1 MENEDGYRMLNFKNR
16 KSKQKSKDFSLYPQY
31 YCLLLI
37 FGCIGIL
44 IFIMTVIGLKFWH
57 KKMDFSQNVNISSL
71 SALFSPTP
79 SSKTLPDSWK
89 YTGHNYLCPN
99 DWLLNQG
106 KCYWF
111 STSFKTWKESQRDC
125 TELQAHLLVIQN
137 VDELEFIQNSL
148 KPGHFGWIGLY
159 VTFRGNLWM
168 WIDEHF
174 LVPELFSVIGPT
186 DDRSC
191 AVITGKW
198 VYSEDCSSTF
208 KGICQRDAI
217 LTRNRTSVV

>member
-1 MENEDGYRMLNFKNR
+1 MENEDGYMMLNFKNR

-57 KKMDFSQNVNISSL
+57 KNMDFSQNVNISSL
-71 SALFSPTP
+71 S
-79 SSKTLPDSWK
+79 
-89 YTGHNYLCPN
+89 GHNYLCPN

-111 STSFKTWKESQRDC
+111 STSFKTWKESQHDC
-125 TELQAHLLVIQN
+125 TELQANLLVIQN
-137 VDELEFIQNSL
+137 LDELEFIQNSL

-191 AVITGKW
+191 AVSTGKW

>member
-1 MENEDGYRMLNFKNR
+1 MENEDGYMMLNFKNR

-71 SALFSPTP
+71 S
-79 SSKTLPDSWK
+79 
-89 YTGHNYLCPN
+89 GHNYLCPN

-159 VTFRGNLWM
+159 VTFRGNLRM

>member
-1 MENEDGYRMLNFKNR
+1 MLNLGKKRSGCIGEEKLTIFI
-16 KSKQKSKDFSLYPQY
+16 SMPSFTAGTFSHVPR
-31 YCLLLI
+31 LLLI
-37 FGCIGIL
+37 FKCFSYL
-44 IFIMTVIGLKFWH
+44 FFALSTD

-71 SALFSPTP
+71 S
-79 SSKTLPDSWK
+79 
-89 YTGHNYLCPN
+89 GHNYLCPN

>member
-1 MENEDGYRMLNFKNR
+1 METIITLRCLIKPGKLHITLEEI
-16 KSKQKSKDFSLYPQY
+16 SHSQY
-31 YCLLLI
+31 HQ
-37 FGCIGIL
+37 
-44 IFIMTVIGLKFWH
+44 TTEN

-71 SALFSPTP
+71 S
-79 SSKTLPDSWK
+79 
-89 YTGHNYLCPN
+89 GHNYLCPN

-125 TELQAHLLVIQN
+125 TQLQAHLLVIQN

-148 KPGHFGWIGLY
+148 KPGHFGCIGLY
-159 VTFRGNLWM
+159 VTFRNLWM

-191 AVITGKW
+191 AIITGKW

-217 LTRNRTSVV
+217 LMRNRTNVV

>member
-1 MENEDGYRMLNFKNR
+1 MENEDGYMMLNFKNR

-44 IFIMTVIGLKFWH
+44 IFIMTVIGLKFWR
-57 KKMDFSQNVNISSL
+57 
-71 SALFSPTP
+71 
-79 SSKTLPDSWK
+79 
-89 YTGHNYLCPN
+89 HNYLCPN

-111 STSFKTWKESQRDC
+111 STSFKTWKESQCDC

>member
-1 MENEDGYRMLNFKNR
+1 MENEDGYMMLSFKNR

-71 SALFSPTP
+71 S
-79 SSKTLPDSWK
+79 
-89 YTGHNYLCPN
+89 GHNYLCPN

-111 STSFKTWKESQRDC
+111 STSFKTWKQSQRDC
-125 TELQAHLLVIQN
+125 TQLQAHLLVIQN

-159 VTFRGNLWM
+159 VTFRNLWM

-217 LTRNRTSVV
+217 LTRNRTNVV

>member
-1 MENEDGYRMLNFKNR
+1 MENEDGYMTLSFKNR
-16 KSKQKSKDFSLYPQY
+16 CKSKQKSKDFSLYPQY

-37 FGCIGIL
+37 FGCIVIL
-44 IFIMTVIGLKFWH
+44 IFIMTVIVLKFWH

-71 SALFSPTP
+71 S
-79 SSKTLPDSWK
+79 
-89 YTGHNYLCPN
+89 GHNYLCPN
-99 DWLLNQG
+99 DWLLNEG

-125 TELQAHLLVIQN
+125 TQLQAHLLVIQN
-137 VDELEFIQNSL
+137 LDELEFIQNSL

-159 VTFRGNLWM
+159 VTFQGNLWM

-217 LTRNRTSVV
+217 LTHNGTSGV

>member
-1 MENEDGYRMLNFKNR
+1 MENEDGYMMLNFKNH

-44 IFIMTVIGLKFWH
+44 IFIMTVIGVKFWH

-71 SALFSPTP
+71 S
-79 SSKTLPDSWK
+79 
-89 YTGHNYLCPN
+89 GHNYLCPN

-137 VDELEFIQNSL
+137 LDELEFIQNSL

>member
-1 MENEDGYRMLNFKNR
+1 MENEDGYMMLNFKNR

-44 IFIMTVIGLKFWH
+44 IFIMTVIGLKFWR
-57 KKMDFSQNVNISSL
+57 
-71 SALFSPTP
+71 
-79 SSKTLPDSWK
+79 
-89 YTGHNYLCPN
+89 HNYLCPN

-217 LTRNRTSVV
+217 LTRNRTSVM

>member
-1 MENEDGYRMLNFKNR
+1 MENEDGYMMLNFKNR

-71 SALFSPTP
+71 S
-79 SSKTLPDSWK
+79 
-89 YTGHNYLCPN
+89 GHNYLCPN

-111 STSFKTWKESQRDC
+111 STSFKTWKESQHDC
-125 TELQAHLLVIQN
+125 TELQANLLVIQN
-137 VDELEFIQNSL
+137 LDELEFIQNSL

>member
-1 MENEDGYRMLNFKNR
+1 MENEDGYMMLNFKNR

-37 FGCIGIL
+37 FGYIGIL

-71 SALFSPTP
+71 S
-79 SSKTLPDSWK
+79 
-89 YTGHNYLCPN
+89 GHNYLCPN

>member
-1 MENEDGYRMLNFKNR
+1 METEDGYMMLNFKNR
-16 KSKQKSKDFSLYPQY
+16 KSKQKSKDFSVYPQY

-37 FGCIGIL
+37 FGCLGIL

-71 SALFSPTP
+71 S
-79 SSKTLPDSWK
+79 
-89 YTGHNYLCPN
+89 GHNYLCPN

-137 VDELEFIQNSL
+137 VDELEFIQSSL

-159 VTFRGNLWM
+159 VTFPGNLWM

-191 AVITGKW
+191 AVITGKR

-217 LTRNRTSVV
+217 FTRNRTSVV